1 MLYVCFM
8 DVEENADALGR
19 VKEVAL
25 SGGRIRY
32 RERGEG
38 PAVVFVHGLLA
49 DAQLWR
55 GVVPGLAAAG
65 LRCIAPD
72 WPFGAHTVPVPE
84 ADLSPPGAA
93 ALIGEFLERLDL
105 REVTLV
111 ANDTGGAIVQIL
123 MATRPWR
130 VARVVLTPSDS
141 LERFFPPLFAY
152 LPLLARVPGAVTL
165 LLRSVAVPAFA
176 RLPFVLG
183 GLARTRLPDRLVA
196 SATAPGL
203 RDPGVRDD
211 LRRFLRGVHRRH
223 TLAAAEALPGFDRPV
238 LLVWAVEDRIFPIA
252 LAHRL
257 AGRLPRARIVPVH
270 RSRTFVPIDR
280 PDRLVEEIREFVR
293 ADRAEV
299 TEAQPG

>member
-8 DVEENADALGR
+8 DADESLGETR
-19 VKEVAL
+19 EIAL
-25 SGGRIRY
+25 SGGRIRF
-32 RERGEG
+32 RERGAG
-38 PAVVFVHGLLA
+38 PPVVFVHGLLA
-49 DAQLWR
+49 DARLWAA
-55 GVVPGLAAAG
+55 VVPGLATAG

-72 WPFGAHTVPVPE
+72 WPFGSHTVAVPE

-93 ALIGEFLERLDL
+93 ALIEEFLERLDL
-105 REVTLV
+105 HEVTLV

-123 MATRPWR
+123 MASRPSR

-152 LPLLARVPGAVTL
+152 LPLLARVPGATRL
-165 LLRSVAVPAFA
+165 LLRLVAIPAFA

-183 GLARTRLPDRLVA
+183 GLARTRMSNETVA
-196 SATAPGL
+196 AVTAPGR

-223 TLAAAEALPGFDRPV
+223 TLDAADALPGFDRPV
-238 LLVWAVEDRIFPIA
+238 LLVWAVEDRIFPIT

-257 AGRLPRARIVPVH
+257 ARQLPRARVVAVR
-270 RSRTFVPIDR
+270 RSRTFVPVDQ
-280 PDRLVEEIREFVR
+280 PDRLAEEIREFVR
-293 ADRAEV
+293 ADRVDV